1 MRITGGQIFD
11 VEQGFTRRDLCIDG
25 AQISSASSDGRSY
38 DASGCYVIPGLTD
51 LHFHGCVGEDFS
63 DATPEGLQAMADY
76 ELSRGITQILPRRH
90 DPVGGAADADLPEH
104 CRAPGEKGRR
114 ARRW

>member
-1 MRITGGQIFD
+1 MWSRALPPGTCAQTG
-11 VEQGFTRRDLCIDG
+11 RRSL
-25 AQISSASSDGRSY
+25 SASSDGRSY

-76 ELSRGITQILPRRH
+76 ELSRGITQICPAGMTLSEEQLTLICRNT
-90 DPVGGAADADLPEH
+90 AAH
-104 CRAPGEKGRR
+104 REKRPA